1 MMRFGLHL
9 DDRETYLIDMETGE
23 ILTETPSGVQEWLES
38 YENNYTL
45 TLLD

>member
-1 MMRFGLHL
+1 MMRFGLYTNN
-9 DDRETYLIDMETGE
+9 ETCLIDMETGE
-23 ILTETPSGVQEWLES
+23 ILAETKEGVQKWLTS

>member
-1 MMRFGLHL
+1 MMRFGLL
-9 DDRETYLIDMETGE
+9 TKKGVYLIDMETGE
-23 ILTETPSGVQEWLES
+23 ILAETKEGVQKWLES